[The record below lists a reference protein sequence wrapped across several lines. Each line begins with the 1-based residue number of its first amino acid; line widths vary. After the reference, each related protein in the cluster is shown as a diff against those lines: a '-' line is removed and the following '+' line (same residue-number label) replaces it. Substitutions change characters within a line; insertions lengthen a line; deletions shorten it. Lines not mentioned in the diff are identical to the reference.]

1 MWIIDM
7 RHWLNEEKS
16 GPAAPQLKLK
26 VKKLAVSHAKVTG
39 RINNAQYRDMTGISA
54 RTALRELRQL
64 TDLGIFAK
72 VGGTGQSAHYV
83 IAKAKPVI
91 GKRGGNPS

>member
-1 MWIIDM
+1 MTGAVLAGY
-7 RHWLNEEKS
+7 HLNER
-16 GPAAPQLKLK
+16 Q
-26 VKKLAVSHAKVTG
+26 KKAVNYAKITG
-39 RINNAQYRDMTGISA
+39 RLSNAQYRDLTGISP

-83 IAKAKPVI
+83 IAKTKPGT
-91 GKRGGNPS
+91 GKGGGNPP